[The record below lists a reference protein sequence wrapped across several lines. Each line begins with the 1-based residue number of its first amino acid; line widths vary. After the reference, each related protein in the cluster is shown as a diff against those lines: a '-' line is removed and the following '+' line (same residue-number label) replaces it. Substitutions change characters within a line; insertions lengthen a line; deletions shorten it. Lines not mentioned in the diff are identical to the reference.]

1 MTDTQSTSA
10 TRPMIE
16 LSDVTVRYGG
26 NVVASSSAVSDRR
39 RKIARIAERFDQIGL
54 IGFLCRTARFRGIVR
69 RLPASRKAEQQRGP
83 GERRHLGNRHGNV
96 PCFQVSN

>member
-26 NVVASSSAVSDRR
+26 NVVALDNTTL
-39 RKIARIAERFDQIGL
+39 RID
-54 IGFLCRTARFRGIVR
+54 
-69 RLPASRKAEQQRGP
+69 K
-83 GERRHLGNRHGNV
+83 GEA
-96 PCFQVSN
+96 